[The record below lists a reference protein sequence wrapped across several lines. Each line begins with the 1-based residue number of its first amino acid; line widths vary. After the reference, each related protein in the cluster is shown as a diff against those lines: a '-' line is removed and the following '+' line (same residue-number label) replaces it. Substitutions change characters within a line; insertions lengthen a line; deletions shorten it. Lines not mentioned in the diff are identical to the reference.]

1 MPRPDAS
8 ANSDVRLIRQK
19 SAVRM
24 AEEAEVPW
32 AATRRNTITAV
43 RCKPQHTPCPA
54 RTYHGRRRVI
64 AALDL
69 RSGPARSECGR
80 AARVSRCPCPAA
92 RAWGRR
98 HGGRRLH
105 ALLQHA
111 APHGRRQRRLASAVA
126 AAATSGAARMAAGVM
141 GRLCSAHRAA
151 FRGAHVVLDAGDDG
165 RGGKGLAIGGLR
177 RGRAEHLGMGGWQ
190 DARVRTPLD
199 WCTAVMHTYKLR
211 SQT

>member
-1 MPRPDAS
+1 M
-8 ANSDVRLIRQK
+8 
-19 SAVRM
+19 
-24 AEEAEVPW
+24 PW

-141 GRLCSAHRAA
+141 GRLCSARLRTAPANHRPKAHALRHRAA
-151 FRGAHVVLDAGDDG
+151 FRGANVVLDAGDDG

-199 WCTAVMHTYKLR
+199 WCNLGAPR
-211 SQT
+211 

>member
-1 MPRPDAS
+1 
-8 ANSDVRLIRQK
+8 
-19 SAVRM
+19 
-24 AEEAEVPW
+24 
-32 AATRRNTITAV
+32 
-43 RCKPQHTPCPA
+43 
-54 RTYHGRRRVI
+54 
-64 AALDL
+64 
-69 RSGPARSECGR
+69 
-80 AARVSRCPCPAA
+80 
-92 RAWGRR
+92 
-98 HGGRRLH
+98 
-105 ALLQHA
+105 
-111 APHGRRQRRLASAVA
+111 
-126 AAATSGAARMAAGVM
+126 M